1 MSKKVENTIPVLPVR
16 DLKRS
21 AAFYVQSLG
30 FGVDWGDSEG
40 ATVCQVSRDGHPIM
54 LMEDPSLAS
63 PACVWVGLKDDTLFK
78 EFMDK
83 GVSVL
88 SEPTNK
94 PWAYEMRI
102 RDLDGNILWL
112 GTEPK

>member
-1 MSKKVENTIPVLPVR
+1 
-16 DLKRS
+16 
-21 AAFYVQSLG
+21 
-30 FGVDWGDSEG
+30 
-40 ATVCQVSRDGHPIM
+40 
-54 LMEDPSLAS
+54 
-63 PACVWVGLKDDTLFK
+63 VGLEDDALFK

-83 GVSVL
+83 GVAVV